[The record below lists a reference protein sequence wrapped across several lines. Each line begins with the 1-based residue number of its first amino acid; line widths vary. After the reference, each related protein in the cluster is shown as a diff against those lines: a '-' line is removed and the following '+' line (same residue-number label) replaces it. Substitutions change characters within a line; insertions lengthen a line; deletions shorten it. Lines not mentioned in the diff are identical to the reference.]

1 MIGRVYFTSND
12 GSQIAFV
19 HQPALDSL
27 ELKKVKGTDY
37 VLSWKS
43 SGLFNYKLEPLY
55 TVFLKSIK
63 LSEYRTGIKFDTDPL
78 AVE

>member
-12 GSQIAFV
+12 GSQITFV
-19 HQPALDSL
+19 YQPALDSL

-43 SGLFNYKLEPLY
+43 SGLFNYKLEPSY

-63 LSEYRTGIKFDTDPL
+63 ISEYRTGIKFDIDPL